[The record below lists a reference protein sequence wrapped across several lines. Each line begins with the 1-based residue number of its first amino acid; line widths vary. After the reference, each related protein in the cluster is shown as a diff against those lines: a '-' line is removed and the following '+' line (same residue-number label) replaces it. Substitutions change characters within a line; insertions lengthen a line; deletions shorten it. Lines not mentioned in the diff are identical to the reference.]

1 MNSSGSAGHMVSAAT
16 TPLRSGSTR
25 AAKDNTEM
33 NKRGCVLENLV
44 YKQTMGHSLPTPG
57 LGKG

>member
-1 MNSSGSAGHMVSAAT
+1 MNSSGSAGHVVSAAT
-16 TPLRSGSTR
+16 TPLCSCGTR
-25 AAKDNTEM
+25 APKDHTEM

-57 LGKG
+57 LGKP